1 MDREPIIDSGS
12 IAGCRHHVPRTGG
25 NLFHQLPPERLDH
38 CDLFWRAGLRIA
50 TCQHFHGPDHPGVG
64 SGPDH
69 GTYFRQGIGAKGDDL
84 TIFVTR
90 PLSLVFLIVILLPT
104 GTAIRNA
111 MKGRRQADV
120 G

>member
-1 MDREPIIDSGS
+1 MDREAIIDSGS

-38 CDLFWRAGLRIA
+38 CDLFCVLGFALRRANIPMVPIILGLVL
-50 TCQHFHGPDHPGVG
+50 GPIMVR
-64 SGPDH
+64 
-69 GTYFRQGIGAKGDDL
+69 FRQGIGAKGGDP